1 MLLLTG
7 GFRLVV
13 VVAVVAIA
21 LGPRPA
27 SAAEDVAKA
36 VEKQVGEQV
45 RVITHDALGFPKKIR
60 GTRADTRYEADFDDV
75 FEDMARTGKWP
86 LNTDKVMN
94 QVDVFY
100 SRRCCRSRF
109 CFWRCLSSSYT
120 ITVSYPT
127 LTISSFLI
135 VFEYLTKYANNF
147 KRTVIIIRFRN
158 YRKFLYARS

>member
-45 RVITHDALGFPKKIR
+45 RVVTHDALGFPKKIR

-94 QVDVFY
+94 QRTLSLLLLSLSLFSSLLSFSLV
-100 SRRCCRSRF
+100 SEKCC
-109 CFWRCLSSSYT
+109 
-120 ITVSYPT
+120 
-127 LTISSFLI
+127 
-135 VFEYLTKYANNF
+135 YL
-147 KRTVIIIRFRN
+147 
-158 YRKFLYARS
+158 

>member
-7 GFRLVV
+7 VYRLV

-94 QVDVFY
+94 QVDVFTLVAVVVLVL
-100 SRRCCRSRF
+100 
-109 CFWRCLSSSYT
+109 FWRCLLSSYT

-127 LTISSFLI
+127 LTILAFLI

>member
-45 RVITHDALGFPKKIR
+45 RVVTHDALGFPKKIR

-94 QVDVFY
+94 QVAFY
-100 SRRCCRSRF
+100 TLSF
-109 CFWRCLSSSYT
+109 CSGNVVVVVYCNSL
-120 ITVSYPT
+120 VSYFNHSCI
-127 LTISSFLI
+127 L
-135 VFEYLTKYANNF
+135 
-147 KRTVIIIRFRN
+147 
-158 YRKFLYARS
+158 

>member
-45 RVITHDALGFPKKIR
+45 RVVTHDALGFPKKIR

-94 QVDVFY
+94 QVAFIH
-100 SRRCCRSRF
+100 
-109 CFWRCLSSSYT
+109 T
-120 ITVSYPT
+120 IKVSYPT
-127 LTISSFLI
+127 LTILAFFN
-135 VFEYLTKYANNF
+135 VFEF
-147 KRTVIIIRFRN
+147 IIPDQVC
-158 YRKFLYARS
+158 KQL

>member
-45 RVITHDALGFPKKIR
+45 RVVTHDALGFPKKIR

-86 LNTDKVMN
+86 LNTDKV
-94 QVDVFY
+94 
-100 SRRCCRSRF
+100 
-109 CFWRCLSSSYT
+109 
-120 ITVSYPT
+120 I
-127 LTISSFLI
+127 
-135 VFEYLTKYANNF
+135 K
-147 KRTVIIIRFRN
+147 
-158 YRKFLYARS
+158 

>member
-13 VVAVVAIA
+13 VIAVVAIA

-45 RVITHDALGFPKKIR
+45 RVVTHDALGFPKKIR

-94 QVDVFY
+94 Q
-100 SRRCCRSRF
+100 RT
-109 CFWRCLSSSYT
+109 LSLLLLLSLSLFSS
-120 ITVSYPT
+120 
-127 LTISSFLI
+127 LLSFSLGSEN
-135 VFEYLTKYANNF
+135 V
-147 KRTVIIIRFRN
+147 VIFNHSCILN
-158 YRKFLYARS
+158 GL

>member
-45 RVITHDALGFPKKIR
+45 RVVTHDALGFPKKIR

-94 QVDVFY
+94 QVA
-100 SRRCCRSRF
+100 CIH
-109 CFWRCLSSSYT
+109 T
-120 ITVSYPT
+120 IKVSYPT
-127 LTISSFLI
+127 LTILAFFN
-135 VFEYLTKYANNF
+135 VFEF
-147 KRTVIIIRFRN
+147 IIPDQVC
-158 YRKFLYARS
+158 KHL

>member
-45 RVITHDALGFPKKIR
+45 RVVTHDALGFPKKIR

-94 QVDVFY
+94 QVAFIH
-100 SRRCCRSRF
+100 
-109 CFWRCLSSSYT
+109 T
-120 ITVSYPT
+120 IKISYPT
-127 LTISSFLI
+127 LTILAFFN
-135 VFEYLTKYANNF
+135 VFECIIPDQVF
-147 KRTVIIIRFRN
+147 KH
-158 YRKFLYARS
+158 L

>member
-45 RVITHDALGFPKKIR
+45 RVVTHDALGFPKKIR

-94 QVDVFY
+94 QVDVFTLVAVAILVLF
-100 SRRCCRSRF
+100 RRC
-109 CFWRCLSSSYT
+109 LLSSYT
-120 ITVSYPT
+120 RTVSYPT
-127 LTISSFLI
+127 LTILAFLI
-135 VFEYLTKYANNF
+135 VFEF
-147 KRTVIIIRFRN
+147 IIPDQVC
-158 YRKFLYARS
+158 KHL

>member
-45 RVITHDALGFPKKIR
+45 RVVTHDALGFPKKIR

-86 LNTDKVMN
+86 LNTDKVMKSVAFCTYYCSLVSCFN
-94 QVDVFY
+94 Q
-100 SRRCCRSRF
+100 SCILN
-109 CFWRCLSSSYT
+109 CL
-120 ITVSYPT
+120 
-127 LTISSFLI
+127 
-135 VFEYLTKYANNF
+135 
-147 KRTVIIIRFRN
+147 
-158 YRKFLYARS
+158 

>member
-45 RVITHDALGFPKKIR
+45 RVVTHDALGFPKKIR

-94 QVDVFY
+94 Q
-100 SRRCCRSRF
+100 RT
-109 CFWRCLSSSYT
+109 LSLLLLLSLSLFSS
-120 ITVSYPT
+120 
-127 LTISSFLI
+127 LLSFSLGSEN
-135 VFEYLTKYANNF
+135 V
-147 KRTVIIIRFRN
+147 VIFNHSCILN
-158 YRKFLYARS
+158 GL